1 MLDCELIT
9 LISAIT
15 CAIIKCNDEDTITI
29 LAASFTQLGDTLAT
43 YLAQQEIMDKRAQE
57 CEDKNNKNKDNK
69 NKNNNNNN
77 NNNND
82 NNDNNNNNKGN
93 KDCKEDE

>member
-1 MLDCELIT
+1 LIT
-9 LISAIT
+9 LISAIA

-43 YLAQQEIMDKRAQE
+43 YLTQQGILDKRAQE

-69 NKNNNNNN
+69 NKNINSNN

-82 NNDNNNNNKGN
+82 NNNNKGN